1 MTFCRPPTPAFVMM
15 SESPL
20 SRNRGLISD
29 SEQNR
34 LAGARVLVAG
44 VGGVGGRVA
53 ETLTRL
59 GVGTLVLADPDTFSV
74 TNLNRQAAATTATLG
89 RNKAEVVAEL
99 CRGIGTGAIVEV
111 VREGIT
117 PDNVEDLVAS
127 SDLVIDGTDYTVP
140 DVGLRLARTARGA
153 SVSVVLAVEIG
164 FGVWHTVIPPDG
176 NRFERLLGL
185 APTVTFDDLASR
197 RVSVP
202 LWRWVLSIPAYIGM
216 DVLAHVE
223 QGHLEAPAVAPAV
236 ELSAAVVST
245 TAISLLVGRRPPAS
259 APRVHHFDARTGK
272 AKTLR
277 PSRVRFY
284 L

>member
-1 MTFCRPPTPAFVMM
+1 M

-185 APTVTFDDLASR
+185 APTVT
-197 RVSVP
+197 
-202 LWRWVLSIPAYIGM
+202 
-216 DVLAHVE
+216 
-223 QGHLEAPAVAPAV
+223 
-236 ELSAAVVST
+236 
-245 TAISLLVGRRPPAS
+245 
-259 APRVHHFDARTGK
+259 
-272 AKTLR
+272 
-277 PSRVRFY
+277 
-284 L
+284 